1 MLDTLTMYH
10 DALTVPPLEAL
21 LFDVDGTL
29 ADTEETHRLAFN
41 AAFAE
46 AGLDWFWNEALYAQ
60 LLRVTGGKERIRFFI
75 DGHVPSFH
83 PEGDLEAFI
92 AGLHREKTRVYVQM
106 LGRGE
111 LPLRPGVER
120 LIRDARD
127 NGLRLAIATTTTPDN
142 VYSLLQ
148 HSFSTDAT
156 DWFELIAAADAAPI
170 KKPAPD
176 VYHYALDRLGLPAE
190 RCLALEDSANGVIA
204 ARQAELE
211 VLVTVNGYTQ
221 GQDFNGAAL
230 VLDGFGEPGHPC
242 RVIAGG
248 PDPGGLVDT
257 GFLRRLH
264 ALRWTARNAAGAN

>member
-1 MLDTLTMYH
+1 MNHDT
-10 DALTVPPLEAL
+10 AEIPALEAL

-29 ADTEETHRLAFN
+29 ADTEDTHRVAFN
-41 AAFAE
+41 AAFTA
-46 AGLDWFWNEALYAQ
+46 AGLDWFWDEALYAQ
-60 LLRVTGGKERIRFFI
+60 LLRVTGGKERIRYFI
-75 DGHVPSFH
+75 DGHAPSFR
-83 PEGDLEAFI
+83 PDGDLDAFI

-106 LGRGE
+106 LARGDV
-111 LPLRPGVER
+111 PLRPGVER
-120 LIRDARD
+120 LIRDARAQ
-127 NGLRLAIATTTTPDN
+127 GLRLAIATTTTPDN

-156 DWFELIAAADAAPI
+156 GWFELIAAADAAPV

-176 VYHYALDRLGLPAE
+176 VYHYALERLGLPAG

-264 ALRWTARNAAGAN
+264 ALRWTARNAAGAS